1 MFKKPRLWIVIACGA
16 FIVAGA
22 IGVFAF
28 SDKAE
33 AGSLLA
39 ASAVVL
45 LLGTTAF
52 LVLTLWALA
61 REGVTPLTEK
71 QLEKARVTGEVLGH
85 ISFTVIVWGFGA
97 SGLAKLIGLGG
108 ATFWIVTASGIVV
121 GLLLG
126 VRRVRHLLRGGR
138 QASDTTGAQPPA
150 GNGETGGPPRPWWVW
165 HEWLRLINGW

>member
-1 MFKKPRLWIVIACGA
+1 MFKKPRLWIVIACGV

-28 SDKAE
+28 GDRAE
-33 AGSLLA
+33 ADSLLA

-61 REGVTPLTEK
+61 REGVTPLSEK
-71 QLEKARVTGEVLGH
+71 QLQTARMTGEALGH
-85 ISFTVIVWGFGA
+85 MIVSVVFWAFAA
-97 SGLAKLIGLGG
+97 SGLAKLLGLGG
-108 ATFWIVTASGIVV
+108 AAFWIVTACGLAV

-126 VRRVRHLLRGGR
+126 FCHARSVLHPG
-138 QASDTTGAQPPA
+138 
-150 GNGETGGPPRPWWVW
+150 
-165 HEWLRLINGW
+165 

>member
-28 SDKAE
+28 SDRAE
-33 AGSLLA
+33 ADSLLV
-39 ASAVVL
+39 ASAVIL

-52 LVLTLWALA
+52 LVLTVWALA

-71 QLEKARVTGEVLGH
+71 QQEKARVTGEVLGH
-85 ISFTVIVWGFGA
+85 NVVLWGIAA

-108 ATFWIVTASGIVV
+108 AAFWIVTACGIVV

-126 VRRVRHLLRGGR
+126 FWDARSVVRTGR
-138 QASDTTGAQPPA
+138 KASDTAGAKPVA
-150 GNGETGGPPRPWWVW
+150 GNGETGATPRP
-165 HEWLRLINGW
+165 

>member
-33 AGSLLA
+33 AETLLA

-52 LVLTLWALA
+52 LGLTLWALA
-61 REGVTPLTEK
+61 REGVTPLSEK
-71 QLEKARVTGEVLGH
+71 QLQTARITGEALGH
-85 ISFTVIVWGFGA
+85 MTVPVVFWAFAA

-108 ATFWIVTASGIVV
+108 AAFWIVTACGIVV
-121 GLLLG
+121 GFLLG
-126 VRRVRHLLRGGR
+126 FWHVRRVLRTGR
-138 QASDTTGAQPPA
+138 KASDTTGAEP
-150 GNGETGGPPRPWWVW
+150 
-165 HEWLRLINGW
+165 

>member
-1 MFKKPRLWIVIACGA
+1 MFKKPRLWILIACGA

-28 SDKAE
+28 SDRAE
-33 AGSLLA
+33 ADSLLA

-52 LVLTLWALA
+52 LVLTVWALA

-71 QLEKARVTGEVLGH
+71 QLETARVTGEVLGH
-85 ISFTVIVWGFGA
+85 ISFHVIFWGFAA

-108 ATFWIVTASGIVV
+108 AAFWIVTACGIVV

-126 VRRVRHLLRGGR
+126 FWHARSGLRTGR
-138 QASDTTGAQPPA
+138 KASGTTGAEPVA
-150 GNGETGGPPRPWWVW
+150 GNGETGAPPRP
-165 HEWLRLINGW
+165 

>member
-28 SDKAE
+28 SDRAE
-33 AGSLLA
+33 ADSLLA

-45 LLGTTAF
+45 LLGTSAL
-52 LVLTLWALA
+52 LVLTLWTLA

-71 QLEKARVTGEVLGH
+71 QLQTARIAGEALGH
-85 ISFTVIVWGFGA
+85 IVVPVVFYAFAA

-108 ATFWIVTASGIVV
+108 AAFWIVTACGIVV

-126 VRRVRHLLRGGR
+126 LWRVRSLLRTGR
-138 QASDTTGAQPPA
+138 QATDTTGAQPGA
-150 GNGETGGPPRPWWVW
+150 GNGETGGSLRP
-165 HEWLRLINGW
+165 